1 MTIFE
6 LLSKAETL
14 VANRWRATRR
24 GEDKGLY
31 RLLQEA
37 NFYIW
42 RTGQVYRFE
51 DYLGRAAAARHA
63 AEATAWSGEYSER
76 LTQAREILSRIRDS
90 QQTPSDQRLVQVAI
104 DELDFIRSTG
114 QQDDFYDYLKTFYG
128 NPPPVIARFDTRQE
142 AEAWLNN
149 LAEPPSNAYV
159 LVGDEYLELFYFRDR
174 AVRGFEREYTLER
187 FIEAVTKR
195 GLPPPAA
202 AFATR
207 AEAEAWWAN
216 HPAPP
221 ISVFVQIAG
230 EHYLAIHHRKI
241 AHRTLHPIS
250 ILKGWEEEKK
260 RIEELE
266 KEQQAEKD
274 PSDTDA

>member
-6 LLSKAETL
+6 LLSNAEAL
-14 VANRWRATRR
+14 VAKLWRATRTR
-24 GEDKGLY
+24 EDEELY

-51 DYLGRAAAARHA
+51 NYLGRTAADLHA
-63 AEATAWSGEYSER
+63 AEANSWSGEYSER
-76 LTQAREILSRIRDS
+76 LIKAREFLSRIRES
-90 QQTPSDQRLVQVAI
+90 QQSPSDQRLVHVAI
-104 DELDFIRSTG
+104 AELDFIRSTG
-114 QQDDFYDYLKTFYG
+114 QQDDFYDYLKTFYR

-149 LAEPPSNAYV
+149 LADPPSNAHV

-174 AVRGFEREYTLER
+174 ALRGFEREYTLER
-187 FIEAVTKR
+187 FIEAVTSR
-195 GLPPPAA
+195 GIPPPAA
-202 AFATR
+202 SFATR
-207 AEAEAWWAN
+207 VEAEAWWAN

-221 ISVFVQIAG
+221 ISVFIQIDG

-260 RIEELE
+260 RIEEME
-266 KEQQAEKD
+266 KAQQAEED
-274 PSDTDA
+274 PSDTDD

>member
-6 LLSKAETL
+6 LLSNAELL
-14 VANRWRATRR
+14 VANRWRATRTR
-24 GEDKGLY
+24 EDEGLY
-31 RLLQEA
+31 RLIQEA

-51 DYLGRAAAARHA
+51 DYLGRAVGGGHA
-63 AEATAWSGEYSER
+63 AEATSWSGEYSES
-76 LTQAREILSRIRDS
+76 LSKAREILSRIRDS
-90 QQTPSDQRLVQVAI
+90 QQSPSDRRLVQVAI
-104 DELDFIRSTG
+104 DELEFIRSTG

-128 NPPPVIARFDTRQE
+128 NPPPVIARFDTLQE
-142 AEAWLNN
+142 AETWLNN
-149 LAEPPSNAYV
+149 LAEPPSHAYV
-159 LVGDEYLELFYFRDR
+159 LVGDEYLELIYFRDR
-174 AVRGFEREYTLER
+174 AVRAFAREYTLER

-202 AFATR
+202 AFTTR
-207 AEAEAWWAN
+207 AEAEAWWAD

-221 ISVFVQIAG
+221 ISVFIQVAG

-250 ILKGWEEEKK
+250 ILRGWEEEKK
-260 RIEELE
+260 RIEEME
-266 KEQQAEKD
+266 KAQQAEED
-274 PSDTDA
+274 PSDTEG